1 MSEKDAITFKA
12 GPDGTVLVKGK
23 DGIFRPEQT
32 HTNWARLAA
41 LTEEQI
47 EEWSQTDPDHPGTD
61 DAFWATAKIEQ
72 PGKEAISIKLD
83 NDVLSFFREQGRG
96 YQTRINAVLRHYM
109 EAQKKAG

>member
-1 MSEKDAITFKA
+1 MSKQDSIIFKTA
-12 GPDGTVLVKGK
+12 PDGTVLVKGK
-23 DGIFRPEQT
+23 DGVFRPEET

-41 LTEEQI
+41 LTDEEI
-47 EEWSQTDPDHPGTD
+47 EEWSQTDPDHPGTND
-61 DAFWATAKIEQ
+61 EFWANAVIVQ

-83 NDVLSFFREQGRG
+83 KDVLGFFRQQGRG